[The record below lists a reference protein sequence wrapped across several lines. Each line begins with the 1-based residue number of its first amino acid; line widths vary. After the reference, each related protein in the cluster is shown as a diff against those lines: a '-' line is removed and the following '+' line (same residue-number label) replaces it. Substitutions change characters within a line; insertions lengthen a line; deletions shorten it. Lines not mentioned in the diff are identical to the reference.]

1 MNLKKTLL
9 PAFGLVLTC
18 VAHAAQVAYATN
30 YHLDLMRIDL
40 TSPATQMI
48 GSIGFVAEGLAA
60 TSGGT
65 LYATNSAG
73 KLFDVTGAIVTPV
86 ANMGSVSVGAMD
98 SKGSTLWG
106 WDNTSKRVFEYDP
119 VSTSFLQWSTAMTN
133 IPSIEAMAIDANGDF
148 LFVSNASASV
158 QRFGKIVKSS
168 WTASVINSN
177 MNLNDECHAID
188 FGNNGKL
195 YAATWGDWR
204 FEIDP
209 TTGSQLSGFFSGV
222 HRDWADMTVVPVPE
236 PASLAALAG
245 GLFLVLR
252 KKRG

>member
-1 MNLKKTLL
+1 MNLKKTVL
-9 PAFGLVLTC
+9 PVFGLVATC
-18 VAHAAQVAYATN
+18 AAQAAQVAYATN

-48 GSIGFVAEGLAA
+48 GTIGFVAEGLAA
-60 TSGGT
+60 TSTGQ
-65 LYATNSAG
+65 LYATNAAG
-73 KLFDVTGAIVTPV
+73 NLFNVTGAVVIPV
-86 ANMGSVSVGAMD
+86 APLGGLSVGAID
-98 SKGSTLWG
+98 SAGSTLWG
-106 WDNTSKRVFEYDP
+106 WDNTSQRIFEYDP
-119 VSTSFLQWSTAMTN
+119 VATSFLQWSTAMTN
-133 IPSIEAMAIDANGDF
+133 VPSIEAMAIDPNGDF

-158 QRFGKIVKSS
+158 QRFGKIDKNT

-177 MNLNDECHAID
+177 MSLNDECHALD

-209 TTGSQLSGFFSGV
+209 TTGNQISGFFSGV

-236 PASLAALAG
+236 PASLAVVAG
-245 GLFLVLR
+245 GLLLVLR
-252 KKRG
+252 KKQG